1 MSKNENNGCALEI
14 NNLNKQYKTS
24 EFELKKVTFSVPTGT
39 VVGLIG
45 ENGSGKTTTLSSLLG
60 LTNYESGTIKYM
72 GTKIKADDVKI
83 KENIGVVMGDDC
95 FPGVLTPK
103 DLDLVMRRVYS
114 KWDSKKFAD
123 CLQAF
128 NIQYKKR
135 IRDFS
140 SGMKRKVALAV
151 AFSHNPNLLI
161 CDEVTSGLDP
171 VSRETVLDLLMDFMQ
186 DQENSI
192 LITSHITTDLEKIAD
207 YIVLIENGKTLLFE
221 EKDKLIYEYGIA
233 RLNHQRFYEIDARR
247 LISWTDRGTH
257 IDALIADKNE
267 FKNEYPDV
275 LINKPS
281 IEDIAVICI
290 KGARENDRVNN

>member
-1 MSKNENNGCALEI
+1 MNRSENNGCALEI

-24 EFELKKVTFSVPTGT
+24 EFELEKVTFSVPSGT

-45 ENGSGKTTTLSSLLG
+45 ENGSGKTTTLSCILG
-60 LTNYESGTIKYM
+60 LTTFDSGTIQYM
-72 GTKIKADDVKI
+72 GKKVMADDADI

-192 LITSHITTDLEKIAD
+192 LITSHITSDLEKVAD
-207 YIVLIENGKTLLFE
+207 YIVLIENGKILLFE
-221 EKDKLIYEYGIA
+221 EKDKLIYEHGIA
-233 RLNHQRFYEIDARR
+233 RINHQRFCEINTKQ

-257 IDALIADKNE
+257 IDALISDKKE

-275 LINKPS
+275 LVNKPS
-281 IEDIAVICI
+281 IEDVAVVCI